1 MRAQRRYTPSR
12 ATTLPT
18 GMDGATQ
25 IGSNHAS
32 QTKLLHGLTSSRVAT
47 IFAVSRSRQ
56 LDRTRSYSHQFSY
69 LWVGRRP
76 MRNSYLFV
84 NPKYAGK
91 YLPPTA
97 SKWFNYGGD
106 KFWPLP
112 DGNNDE
118 QHWAGGSDILDDGSF
133 TFRKISEGPECTIE
147 LTGPQDPQTGI
158 QFLRAIRID

>member
-25 IGSNHAS
+25 IGSKHAS

-47 IFAVSRSRQ
+47 IFAVSRQ

-76 MRNSYLFV
+76 MRNSYLKTQRKV
-84 NPKYAGK
+84 CSLSDRNPADSCLHNCPAQRLKSRTVLA
-91 YLPPTA
+91 
-97 SKWFNYGGD
+97 
-106 KFWPLP
+106 
-112 DGNNDE
+112 
-118 QHWAGGSDILDDGSF
+118 
-133 TFRKISEGPECTIE
+133 TIAN
-147 LTGPQDPQTGI
+147 L
-158 QFLRAIRID
+158 